1 MSRKMT
7 LLALFS
13 GLFVAAV
20 LVGAYS
26 SIAEDRPPIKTPS
39 PIKPLPPAKPNDPL
53 KPQEPAKP
61 RATAKSA
68 EPSLTLTT
76 GSMPDKA
83 TREALAKKVSLDFT
97 DAPLQKIVDSL
108 TEQTKLEIDVATKD
122 STTGAESDSSEKEKL
137 TIHVSGISASS
148 TLDLVARDL
157 GWNWFA
163 DQGAVLIT
171 NDDRL
176 PPVPQVYNVRDLVL
190 AHPSGGQ
197 DEALDYEYTPLAD
210 VITGAIPS
218 PSWTPDAAGLLQDC
232 TPFHGTLTINQDQK
246 VQDHVAG
253 LLAALRKSR
262 DLGTPQQSDAAISA
276 GLSIGNVDE
285 TAIDAALAKSVAAE
299 PTAAKLDD
307 LADWIR
313 KTYSIP
319 VHIDAHARSAG
330 LPSTAIADTGGAA
343 PGPAAKPDV
352 IAKTE
357 PVAKAEAAP
366 KADATAKPDSA
377 PKPEIREKADPAK
390 PHVPAAAPISPAA
403 PASVVGLPLKEA
415 LDLLFTDSKLGF
427 TVRDEVLLITTNDD
441 EKSLRSVRVYPVGDL
456 IGGEIDKDGVDEE
469 YARLLDVIT
478 RSVEP
483 DSWATL
489 DKAKAGTAFITYLPQ
504 GRAMVCTQN
513 RAAHEQVA
521 EMLGKV
527 RKAIEEQGPATKA
540 SATASPA
547 SGKETAHALATK
559 IYKLNPD
566 LPADDFVIVVKDLV
580 EPKTWAGDAYIH
592 GVPGAIIVKQSGP
605 IQKRVEKMLIDLG
618 AIPDP
623 KKISPSGTP
632 TLVGKRKAT

>member
-1 MSRKMT
+1 
-7 LLALFS
+7 
-13 GLFVAAV
+13 
-20 LVGAYS
+20 
-26 SIAEDRPPIKTPS
+26 
-39 PIKPLPPAKPNDPL
+39 
-53 KPQEPAKP
+53 
-61 RATAKSA
+61 
-68 EPSLTLTT
+68 
-76 GSMPDKA
+76 
-83 TREALAKKVSLDFT
+83 
-97 DAPLQKIVDSL
+97 
-108 TEQTKLEIDVATKD
+108 
-122 STTGAESDSSEKEKL
+122 
-137 TIHVSGISASS
+137 
-148 TLDLVARDL
+148 
-157 GWNWFA
+157 
-163 DQGAVLIT
+163 
-171 NDDRL
+171 
-176 PPVPQVYNVRDLVL
+176 
-190 AHPSGGQ
+190 
-197 DEALDYEYTPLAD
+197 
-210 VITGAIPS
+210 
-218 PSWTPDAAGLLQDC
+218 
-232 TPFHGTLTINQDQK
+232 
-246 VQDHVAG
+246 
-253 LLAALRKSR
+253 
-262 DLGTPQQSDAAISA
+262 
-276 GLSIGNVDE
+276 
-285 TAIDAALAKSVAAE
+285 
-299 PTAAKLDD
+299 
-307 LADWIR
+307 
-313 KTYSIP
+313 
-319 VHIDAHARSAG
+319 
-330 LPSTAIADTGGAA
+330 
-343 PGPAAKPDV
+343 V